1 MLKKLK
7 IHFHQQDSI
16 KHRGFHL
23 ILVFTKPL
31 KDKRRKYF
39 IWYSSSLHRIVMIS
53 RWRKE
58 CLYWILWTHLYSCF
72 HYLTLSSFFLS
83 SEGTHDS
90 KFFNFFHFIIRTKW
104 NFLPFFKLGDKRS
117 EVPGFLPWQSISQ
130 RFHTN
135 FFFLQGW
142 GQCILV
148 SKYVLNK
155 DKNLIFHRKVLIF
168 YSVLVSEWELGHFY
182 SCREYFKFGKVGH
195 DVDIKSSWLFH
206 R

>member
-72 HYLTLSSFFLS
+72 HSHIRYSFLLPVERLDSIFPFYNQIKMNFPHIFHVWRQKKWSPEVSLSWK
-83 SEGTHDS
+83 T
-90 KFFNFFHFIIRTKW
+90 
-104 NFLPFFKLGDKRS
+104 
-117 EVPGFLPWQSISQ
+117 ISQ
-130 RFHTN
+130 GFHKN
-135 FFFLQGW
+135 WFL
-142 GQCILV
+142 LR
-148 SKYVLNK
+148 S
-155 DKNLIFHRKVLIF
+155 
-168 YSVLVSEWELGHFY
+168 
-182 SCREYFKFGKVGH
+182 
-195 DVDIKSSWLFH
+195 
-206 R
+206 